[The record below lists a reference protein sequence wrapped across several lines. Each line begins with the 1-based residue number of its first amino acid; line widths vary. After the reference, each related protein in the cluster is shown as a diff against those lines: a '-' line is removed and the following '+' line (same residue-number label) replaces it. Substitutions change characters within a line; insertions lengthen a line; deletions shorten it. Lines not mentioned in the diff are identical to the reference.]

1 MKCNLQVPDHMQ
13 REKQSEQLVEIMLS
27 LSKAILRFI
36 YVYPYFYMDFN
47 STKQSPC
54 SPKNFYKSMHTAPMR
69 GGLRCAEFSW
79 KLGNHLQP
87 QQPMKAIYGCA
98 RTLSITI

>member
-69 GGLRCAEFSW
+69 GGLRCGPSSA
-79 KLGNHLQP
+79 GNWATTCNHSNL
-87 QQPMKAIYGCA
+87 
-98 RTLSITI
+98 